1 MQNTNDSTQKPS
13 VLAPAY
19 DVHKTFLLRNA
30 QYSGQLEMPCVR
42 TSDRL
47 PERVIPFSKAV
58 SRGRTDFDAWVVFY
72 EYDRFFERFWYNPK
86 RYLGRLKKFGG
97 VISPDFSLYRGM
109 PLVMQAW
116 NTFRGRALAH
126 WLCEN
131 GVEVIPNVRFGDT
144 RTWDFCFDGIEK
156 NRTVAVGT
164 HGCIKKR
171 EDKLFLQSDW
181 RRWFDA

>member
-1 MQNTNDSTQKPS
+1 
-13 VLAPAY
+13 
-19 DVHKTFLLRNA
+19 
-30 QYSGQLEMPCVR
+30 
-42 TSDRL
+42 
-47 PERVIPFSKAV
+47 
-58 SRGRTDFDAWVVFY
+58 
-72 EYDRFFERFWYNPK
+72 
-86 RYLGRLKKFGG
+86 
-97 VISPDFSLYRGM
+97 M

-156 NRTVAVGT
+156 NKTVAVGT

-171 EDKLFLQSDW
+171 EDKLFFMVGLAEMV
-181 RRWFDA
+181 RCLKPETIIVYGAAPDAIFQPYRDSGIRIMAFESAFAQTRKQVKA